1 MFGTLPMALTFA
13 RIAAIPLL
21 VVMFYCAGDGW
32 RYLACFV
39 YTAAAI
45 TDYLDGYFA
54 RAWKQ
59 QSKLGRIFDPI
70 ADKLLVASTILLLV
84 AFRRIAGWDLL
95 AALVIL
101 CREIL
106 VSGLREFL
114 AELRVGLP
122 VSKLAKWKTGMQM
135 TALGFLIVADAG
147 PTAIL
152 PVTLIGEFLLW
163 IAAGLTLIT
172 GYDYLAEG
180 LKHVDDGPVTLGT
193 RPAPAPPQGPES
205 KPGAPRKPPPVS
217 SPAKP

>member
-1 MFGTLPMALTFA
+1 MFGSLPMALTFA

-21 VVMFYCAGDGW
+21 VMAFHAEGDGW
-32 RYLACFV
+32 RYAACAL
-39 YTAAAI
+39 YTAAAV

-84 AFRRIAGWDLL
+84 AFRRVAGFDVL

-101 CREIL
+101 CREVL

-114 AELRVGLP
+114 AELRAKLP
-122 VSKLAKWKTGMQM
+122 VSRLAKWKTGMQM
-135 TALGFLIVADAG
+135 TALGFLIVGDAA
-147 PTAIL
+147 PTAFL
-152 PVTLIGEFLLW
+152 PVVLIGEVLLW
-163 IAAGLTLIT
+163 IAAVLTLIT

-180 LKHVDDGPVTLGT
+180 LRHIDEGEAT
-193 RPAPAPPQGPES
+193 PAPRAGE
-205 KPGAPRKPPPVS
+205 PPPAQRSTVT
-217 SPAKP
+217 